1 MRQVQEDTQTQVLY
15 VLNNSLQSSSEEF
28 PFKNLSMYHLLKQVS
43 YSCLNLVH
51 SGEIDAIFFCEKMT
65 DTKLTKTPANKP
77 APIAKGIINPS

>member
-51 SGEIDAIFFCEKMT
+51 SGEIDAIFLGQFFF
-65 DTKLTKTPANKP
+65 KLHEWKNDRYKTHQ
-77 APIAKGIINPS
+77 NPC